1 MPPVQVAGIDH
12 IGLLVRDIDA
22 TLPWFTERLG
32 FRLISDEITMAS
44 GGARLV
50 YLDAGNVIL
59 QLLSPTSD
67 SGPIA
72 TALAA
77 NGDGLHHIC
86 LSVDDIHGAVEG
98 LAPGGDVPVVRGGR
112 DRLTC
117 FLPDRPGGLIIE
129 LTETEPSQ
137 G

>member
-1 MPPVQVAGIDH
+1 MTVPVAGIDH

-22 TLPWFTERLG
+22 SLTYFTDSLG
-32 FRLISDEITMAS
+32 FALISDEITEAS

-50 YLDAGNVIL
+50 YLDAGNIIL
-59 QLLSPTSD
+59 QLLTPTGT

-72 TALAA
+72 DALASR
-77 NGDGLHHIC
+77 GEGLHHIC
-86 LSVDDIHGAVEG
+86 LSVDDIHATVDA
-98 LAPGGDVPVVRGGR
+98 LAPEKEVSIVLGGR

-129 LTETEPSQ
+129 LTETHPATA
-137 G
+137 